1 MRKEGSRSALFLFL
15 PTLLSTRES
24 TGTLP
29 DLPLPSSF
37 LSSWVLRSFP
47 VRAVDRKRTGSISRS
62 FLNYEL
68 LIVPASQ
75 EVYDKYTLCLS
86 RSALKTGQASHSS
99 VTKKTHSVSP
109 VSRVN
114 FPARPFYPGLN
125 IVSDHPFAIL
135 QGNGITGE
143 AQMAPKVF
151 RDFLLAEQQRQA
163 LISGFRPT
171 NPSVHITDKVA
182 GNPFLRQPSA
192 IQIESQIQPLAQAPS
207 GDVINELIKQWSN
220 RYQDAS
226 TSPS

>member
-1 MRKEGSRSALFLFL
+1 MRKEGSRSALFLFI
-15 PTLLSTRES
+15 PTLLSTQES

-29 DLPLPSSF
+29 DLLLPSSF

-75 EVYDKYTLCLS
+75 EVYAKYTLCLS

-114 FPARPFYPGLN
+114 FPVRPLGVLLVRSAGRGVRSSVVWRVLMLALSRARLP
-125 IVSDHPFAIL
+125 A
-135 QGNGITGE
+135 
-143 AQMAPKVF
+143 
-151 RDFLLAEQQRQA
+151 
-163 LISGFRPT
+163 
-171 NPSVHITDKVA
+171 
-182 GNPFLRQPSA
+182 
-192 IQIESQIQPLAQAPS
+192 
-207 GDVINELIKQWSN
+207 
-220 RYQDAS
+220 
-226 TSPS
+226 